1 MIRLDDGWWLEPSA
15 PGWWL
20 VHVDRKPGGKDGK
33 DAPRSVKSPSP
44 APPQRY
50 GPFTSPTHAMQ
61 QRAVK
66 LPKGVRRGL
75 AALVEVMDSGDAALD
90 DVPPVA

>member
-15 PGWWL
+15 TGWWL
-20 VHVDRKPGGKDGK
+20 VHVDRKPGAKG
-33 DAPRSVKSPSP
+33 APRSVKSPSP
-44 APPQRY
+44 AKRH

-66 LPKGVRRGL
+66 LPKRAREAIAELVDVLEAGE
-75 AALVEVMDSGDAALD
+75 AAIGQLPSAGS
-90 DVPPVA
+90 